1 MILLSKSV
9 HAQAGAQIAIHV
21 TMSLSAYQP
30 HWLKW
35 TTRSMSH
42 FPNDDECLYKA
53 PPLGAPPGLPPPK
66 WKPDPAAKAGC
77 WVPWS
82 GMSPGLRSPSLE
94 GTGLEQMALAE
105 ERIVLKNESAEEAD
119 FSSGG
124 DGQRDSGMR
133 QLPAGFGFGFAS
145 SEELPD
151 VKSSGAQPA
160 QLPAEDTR
168 GMGSQ
173 AWTVVGC
180 ILVEPAPSPSDQ
192 MRETMSNESAVD
204 ASANR
209 RVLTPKARSLILQWL
224 APTNAAI
231 KKIMNAERKSA
242 REAIESSAGKLIEKS
257 SAA

>member
-21 TMSLSAYQP
+21 TMSLSAYQL

-42 FPNDDECLYKA
+42 FANDDECLYKA

-119 FSSGG
+119 VSSGG

-133 QLPAGFGFGFAS
+133 QLPAGCGFGFAS
-145 SEELPD
+145 FEELPE
-151 VKSSGAQPA
+151 VKSTGAQPA

-168 GMGSQ
+168 GMSSQ
-173 AWTVVGC
+173 AWTLAGC

-204 ASANR
+204 ASARR
-209 RVLTPKARSLILQWL
+209 RVLIPKARSLILQWL
-224 APTNAAI
+224 APTNAAV
-231 KKIMNAERKSA
+231 KKIMDAERKAA
-242 REAIESSAGKLIEKS
+242 REAIASSAGKLNEKGN
-257 SAA
+257 AT

>member
-53 PPLGAPPGLPPPK
+53 LTFEPPPGLPPPP
-66 WKPDPAAKAGC
+66 WEQDPAAKAGC

-94 GTGLEQMALAE
+94 CTDLEQMDLAE
-105 ERIVLKNESAEEAD
+105 ERIALKNESAAEAD
-119 FSSGG
+119 VSSGG
-124 DGQRDSGMR
+124 NGQRDSR
-133 QLPAGFGFGFAS
+133 
-145 SEELPD
+145 
-151 VKSSGAQPA
+151 
-160 QLPAEDTR
+160 R
-168 GMGSQ
+168 
-173 AWTVVGC
+173 
-180 ILVEPAPSPSDQ
+180 
-192 MRETMSNESAVD
+192 
-204 ASANR
+204 R
-209 RVLTPKARSLILQWL
+209 RVLVPNARRLILQWL
-224 APTNAAI
+224 APTDEDV
-231 KKIMNAERKSA
+231 KKILDAEKKA
-242 REAIESSAGKLIEKS
+242 ATEAIQSSAGKRNEKG